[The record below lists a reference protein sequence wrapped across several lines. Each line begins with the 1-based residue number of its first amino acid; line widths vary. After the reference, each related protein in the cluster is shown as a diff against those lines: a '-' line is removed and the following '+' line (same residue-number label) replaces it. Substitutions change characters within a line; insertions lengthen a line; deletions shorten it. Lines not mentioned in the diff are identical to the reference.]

1 MIVKN
6 WRGNAP
12 TIVHRSGIDWR
23 LLSEI
28 GEKGVDPESA
38 CLRGMKFVSLAW
50 LQPGLSYKP
59 HSHPNQEE
67 IWYIISGKGTMR
79 IDEEKRKIR
88 DGDIIYI
95 PVNGVHQIINDGDEM
110 IKFLAMEAEVK

>member
-6 WRGNAP
+6 WREIVP
-12 TIVHRSGIDWR
+12 TIAHLSGIDWR
-23 LLSEI
+23 LLSDE
-28 GEKGVDPESA
+28 EDKGVDMGA
-38 CLRGMKFVSLAW
+38 VCLKGMKMISLAW
-50 LQPGLSYKP
+50 LQPGLSYQP
-59 HSHPNQEE
+59 HSHPNHEE
-67 IWYIISGKGTMR
+67 IYCIISGKGTMR

-88 DGDIIYI
+88 DGDVIYI